1 MKGPKRLIRFLG
13 FRTKTESEP
22 PLRSF
27 PKRVFL
33 GMRLKGD
40 LEALC
45 PVLRME
51 RENEQAE

>member
-1 MKGPKRLIRFLG
+1 MKGPKRLIQYLG
-13 FRTKTESEP
+13 LKTKKQLEP
-22 PLRSF
+22 PLKSF

-45 PVLRME
+45 PVLKME
-51 RENEQAE
+51 RENENTE